1 MFKLGFLAA
10 WLQVMCCSSGVMTVL
25 GSQQSMLRRLVG
37 DSDDSDAAP
46 LVCHVAIILTSF
58 EKSAEQQKFVCIP
71 IDQDGEE
78 SDDMFDLQLP
88 PGSIL
93 DGHEE
98 TLEQGLLHLRISG
111 ASVVEEHVVLGPH
124 SHITVVDP
132 PQGKRNLAISNVVGP
147 KTILVVRVSTIDA
160 EPTTTANEL
169 EVGLFGDSINLR
181 TQYDACSFGKLQLEL
196 AHGGAIDILVNTSI
210 SEFTEPDPLVSA
222 AKKVLEQQY
231 NVDKAS
237 SLADKIMFCLPPGTG
252 DWVAFA
258 MISSRHEPH
267 TRTTKML

>member
-1 MFKLGFLAA
+1 
-10 WLQVMCCSSGVMTVL
+10 VMTVL

-37 DSDDSDAAP
+37 DSSDDSSGAP
-46 LVCHVAIILTSF
+46 LVCHVTLILNSF
-58 EKSAEQQKFVCIP
+58 EKYDELITEQERIACIP